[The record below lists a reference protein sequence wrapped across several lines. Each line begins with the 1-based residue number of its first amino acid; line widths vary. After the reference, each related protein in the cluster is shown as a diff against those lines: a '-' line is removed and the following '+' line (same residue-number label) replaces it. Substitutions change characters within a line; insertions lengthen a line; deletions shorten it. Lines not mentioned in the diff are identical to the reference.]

1 MAEEGRPTGIT
12 RDDVARLGAVE
23 FEEGRAQLWRQSRVN
38 GSVRL
43 ELETFTGL
51 RIALYGYYVRGEFVE
66 VDRQRLD

>member
-1 MAEEGRPTGIT
+1 MLEEGKPTGIK
-12 RDDVARLGAVE
+12 RDDIERLGAVE
-23 FEEGRAQLWRQSRVN
+23 FEGGRAQLWRQNRTN

-51 RIALYGYYVRGEFVE
+51 RLALYGYYVRGEFVE